1 MVRPKCAKRF
11 EFPAEAD
18 PGFCKGGGTSETFLC
33 DHQFCCI
40 ISGSDVI
47 NIASTDHKCGKMNS
61 VSGVKKYTNIHWHGI
76 NLIL

>member
-11 EFPAEAD
+11 EFP
-18 PGFCKGGGTSETFLC
+18 GFVGGGGGTSETFLC
-33 DHQFCCI
+33 DRQFCCI

-61 VSGVKKYTNIHWHGI
+61 VSGVKKHTNIHWHGI